1 MLRIN
6 LCIDSFSFVTTPE
19 PRVLSDIEALKALAH
34 PLRQQ
39 LLDRLQRR
47 GSATSADLAVEF
59 GADRGATS
67 YHLRQLER
75 FGFIEDDPERSAGRR
90 RYWRAVPQDVRLPRT
105 PGDPRVAAAA
115 DEIGRQWFAR
125 AERDLTTYLKDRHS
139 YGDFTA
145 AAQHSF
151 GHTTLDADEL
161 ARFGEEY
168 IAFLNRWYREPG
180 QASPGSRSITVLFN
194 AFPTPDAP

>member
-1 MLRIN
+1 LHCYLLI
-6 LCIDSFSFVTTPE
+6 VTTPG
-19 PRVLSDIEALKALAH
+19 PRVLSDIDALKALAH

-39 LLDRLQRR
+39 LLGRLQRR
-47 GSATSADLAVEF
+47 GPATSADLAVEF

-75 FGFIEDDPERSAGRR
+75 FGFIEDDPRRSAGRR
-90 RYWRAVPQDVRLPRT
+90 RYWRAIPQDVRLPHT
-105 PGDPRVAAAA
+105 PADPRVAAAA
-115 DEIGRQWFAR
+115 DEIGRQWLAR

-139 YGDFTA
+139 FGDFAA

-151 GHTTLDADEL
+151 GHTTLDAGEL

-168 IAFLNRWYREPG
+168 LAFLTRWYREPG
-180 QASPGSRSITVLFN
+180 EASPGARPITVLFH
-194 AFPTPDAP
+194 AFPTADPS